1 MALTLP
7 THLKFRPPN
16 HPKRTIF
23 ATHVAVFTVR
33 TRKLTPRTLSSF
45 KLHCFLNRPSVLARA
60 CSDGESDVSAIT
72 QEPASPDLD
81 TTGDSMST
89 ISDGY
94 VALFVRMLGLDND
107 PLDRREAIEALW
119 KYSLGGKKCVDTIMQ
134 FPGSVNLTVNLLK
147 SESDSARE
155 AAAGLLRVVSSVN
168 VYRDS
173 VAESGAIEEITG
185 LLRRSS
191 LSSNVKEQSLCT
203 LWNLSVDEKHRI
215 KMANFDLL
223 HVLMK
228 LLEDDE
234 VRVVEAAGGVLANLT
249 LSKSNHKI
257 MIEVGIIPKL
267 ARLLKTGMEGSTV
280 IRKEAKNALLEL
292 SKDEYNKILVME
304 EGLVLVPLVERRS
317 KVPSP
322 FNAEEAKAN
331 AMDGQA
337 RQQFLDRKGAIE
349 IEDNKLNNELL
360 SSRFTLLPWTDGVAR
375 LVLILGLEDELAVAR
390 AAEAIADASFS
401 EHMRVSFMEAGA
413 VNQLTE
419 LINHPNDKI
428 RCAVVRALERLSVS
442 NAVCKRLEEENV
454 LHSLINLL
462 NHLEISSNITK
473 TILDILTR
481 ILDPSKEL
489 KSKFFEGP
497 AKFSEKGW
505 EETRNMGP
513 GGKENEKAVSIT
525 SLKTSNAVD
534 VLDSAVLTRLV
545 DILKTSSPDVQ
556 RKVAS
561 ILEFVSVVEPCTEK
575 IISIDIESGLDAVF
589 KQECLKEADFDG
601 QKPELHALEIEEAGY
616 AISAASRLL
625 TKLLDF
631 EHFRRTIDA
640 YHFTKLLRGVLKSDI
655 PLYHKDW
662 VAACLVKLS
671 SLSGPYSG
679 FENPINMEVTLY
691 ETIPRLVEQM
701 KTSFSPEV
709 QEAAVVELN
718 RIISEGVVDSTRAV
732 SAEGGIFP
740 LVKLV
745 ENGTE
750 RAVDAGLAILYNLS
764 MDSEN
769 HAAIIAAGAVPIL
782 RRIVLSQ
789 RSHWTRALRLL
800 RNLPT

>member
-1 MALTLP
+1 MDIEGLNSTVSLISRCSSEYII
-7 THLKFRPPN
+7 LCSYLFWLLFLLQN
-16 HPKRTIF
+16 W
-23 ATHVAVFTVR
+23 VAVF
-33 TRKLTPRTLSSF
+33 F
-45 KLHCFLNRPSVLARA
+45 HFQ
-60 CSDGESDVSAIT
+60 DV
-72 QEPASPDLD
+72 D

-89 ISDGY
+89 IGDGY

-107 PLDRREAIEALW
+107 PRDRREAIDTLW

-147 SESDSARE
+147 SDSDSARE

-185 LLRRSS
+185 LLRRSSS

-234 VRVVEAAGGVLANLT
+234 VRVIEAAGGVLANLT
-249 LSKSNHKI
+249 LSKFNHKI
-257 MIEVGIIPKL
+257 MIEVGVIPKL
-267 ARLLKTGMEGSTV
+267 ARLLKTGMEGSKV

-292 SKDEYNKILVME
+292 AKDEYNKILVME
-304 EGLVLVPLVERRS
+304 EGLVLVPLVEQRS

-322 FNAEEAKAN
+322 FNTEEAKAN

-337 RQQFLDRKGAIE
+337 RQRFLDRKGAIE
-349 IEDNKLNNELL
+349 IEDNKLNNE

-375 LVLILGLEDELAVAR
+375 LVLILGLFEDESAVAR

-401 EHMRVSFMEAGA
+401 EHMRFSFMEAGA
-413 VNQLTE
+413 VNRLTE
-419 LINHPNDKI
+419 LIDHPNDKI

-454 LHSLINLL
+454 LRSLINLL
-462 NHLEISSNITK
+462 NRLEISSNITK

-481 ILDPSKEL
+481 ILDPSKEM

-497 AKFSEKGW
+497 ANFSEKGW
-505 EETRNMGP
+505 EETRNMGL
-513 GGKENEKAVSIT
+513 GGKENEKAVSTT
-525 SLKTSNAVD
+525 SLKTTNAVD
-534 VLDSAVLTRLV
+534 VLDSAVLTRLI

-561 ILEFVSVVEPCTEK
+561 ILEFVSVVEPCAEK
-575 IISIDIESGLDAVF
+575 IISVGIESGLDAVF
-589 KQECLKEADFDG
+589 KQESLKEEADFDFDG
-601 QKPELHALEIEEAGY
+601 QKPELHALEIEEAGN

-625 TKLLDF
+625 TRLLDF
-631 EHFRRTIDA
+631 EHFRRKIDA

-701 KTSFSPEV
+701 RTSFSPEV

-732 SAEGGIFP
+732 SAQGGIFP
-740 LVKLV
+740 LVKLI

-750 RAVDAGLAILYNLS
+750 RAVEAGLAILYNLS

-769 HAAIIAAGAVPIL
+769 HAAIIAAGAVPVL

>member
-16 HPKRTIF
+16 HPKRTIL

-45 KLHCFLNRPSVLARA
+45 KRA

-72 QEPASPDLD
+72 QEPASPDVD
-81 TTGDSMST
+81 TIGDSMST
-89 ISDGY
+89 IGDGY

-234 VRVVEAAGGVLANLT
+234 VRVVEAAGGILANLT

-257 MIEVGIIPKL
+257 MIEVCVIPKL

-442 NAVCKRLEEENV
+442 NAVCRRLEEENV
-454 LHSLINLL
+454 LRSLINLL
-462 NHLEISSNITK
+462 NHVEISSNITR

-481 ILDPSKEL
+481 ILDPSKEM

-513 GGKENEKAVSIT
+513 GGKENEKAVSTT
-525 SLKTSNAVD
+525 SLKTTNAVD
-534 VLDSAVLTRLV
+534 ALDSAVLTRLV

-589 KQECLKEADFDG
+589 KQECLKAEADFDG

-631 EHFRRTIDA
+631 EHFRRKINA

-740 LVKLV
+740 LVKLI

-769 HAAIIAAGAVPIL
+769 HAAIIAAGAVPVL

>member
-16 HPKRTIF
+16 HPKRTIL

-45 KLHCFLNRPSVLARA
+45 KFHCFLNRPSVLTRA

-72 QEPASPDLD
+72 QEPASLDVD

-89 ISDGY
+89 IGDGY

-107 PLDRREAIEALW
+107 PLDRREAIDALW

-228 LLEDDE
+228 LLEDDK

-257 MIEVGIIPKL
+257 MIEVGVIPKL
-267 ARLLKTGMEGSTV
+267 ARLLKTGMEGSKV

-292 SKDEYNKILVME
+292 AKDEYNKILVME
-304 EGLVLVPLVERRS
+304 EGLVLVPLVEQRS
-317 KVPSP
+317 KAPSP
-322 FNAEEAKAN
+322 FNSEEAKVN

-349 IEDNKLNNELL
+349 IEDNKLNHELL

-481 ILDPSKEL
+481 ILDPSKEM

-505 EETRNMGP
+505 DETRNMGP
-513 GGKENEKAVSIT
+513 GGKENEISVSTT
-525 SLKTSNAVD
+525 SLKTTNAVD
-534 VLDSAVLTRLV
+534 VLDSAVLTRLI
-545 DILKTSSPDVQ
+545 DILKTSSSDVQ

-631 EHFRRTIDA
+631 EHFRRKINA

-740 LVKLV
+740 LVKLI

-769 HAAIIAAGAVPIL
+769 HAAIIAAGAVPVL

-789 RSHWTRALRLL
+789 RSHWARALRLL